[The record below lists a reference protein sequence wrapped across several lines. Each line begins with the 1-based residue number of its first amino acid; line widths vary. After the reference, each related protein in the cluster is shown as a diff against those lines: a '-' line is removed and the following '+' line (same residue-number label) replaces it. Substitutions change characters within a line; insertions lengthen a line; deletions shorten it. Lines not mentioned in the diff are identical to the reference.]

1 LCAVQGE
8 QLDSFLV
15 AIKLEKIQLVQ
26 LIIACFF
33 LRKPTLSL
41 CFTNDLC
48 CLKTVRGM
56 NEKGMFL
63 MSFLSAVS
71 GCGSSAAE
79 AGLLAA
85 APPPSLVAHVQ
96 SWSSAY
102 ATSSAPEILF
112 RIVGRPRHNRKK
124 KPKQPKQNIS

>member
-1 LCAVQGE
+1 
-8 QLDSFLV
+8 
-15 AIKLEKIQLVQ
+15 
-26 LIIACFF
+26 
-33 LRKPTLSL
+33 
-41 CFTNDLC
+41 
-48 CLKTVRGM
+48 M

-124 KPKQPKQNIS
+124 KPKQPKQNISWQNQKLPQAADKEMFQVKQSHVERKMRVGKECCAGLVGWSTYVGSCQW